1 MNQLEREYLAAR
13 DGTSS
18 KEDPRHVEGRQ
29 WDIAGKFTTYE
40 GAKILKERF
49 ELTESER
56 LDIKIHI
63 VKERFVVKTRTKVE
77 EVEEVESKTK
87 KQKRRRNKK
96 NKKG

>member
-1 MNQLEREYLAAR
+1 MDQIEREYLEAR

-18 KEDPRHVEGRQ
+18 KEDTKHVEGRR
-29 WDIAGKFTTYE
+29 WDTSGKFATYE
-40 GAKILKERF
+40 GAKLLKERY

-56 LDIKIHI
+56 LDIKIHK

-77 EVEEVESKTK
+77 EEPKTQ
-87 KQKRRRNKK
+87 KQKRRKNKK

>member
-1 MNQLEREYLAAR
+1 MDQIEREYLEAR

-18 KEDPRHVEGRQ
+18 KEDTKHVEGRR
-29 WDIAGKFTTYE
+29 WDTSGTFATYE
-40 GAKILKERF
+40 GAKLLKERY

-56 LDIKIHI
+56 LDIKIHK

-77 EVEEVESKTK
+77 EEPKTQ
-87 KQKRRRNKK
+87 KQKRRKNKK